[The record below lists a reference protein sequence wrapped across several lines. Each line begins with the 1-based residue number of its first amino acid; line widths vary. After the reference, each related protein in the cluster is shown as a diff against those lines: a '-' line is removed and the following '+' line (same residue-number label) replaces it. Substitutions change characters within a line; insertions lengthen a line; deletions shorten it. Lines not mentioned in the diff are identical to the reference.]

1 MLANS
6 TKRFGQ
12 SLTKCFHTS
21 CAQNITRESRDPRFF
36 TLYQHAKSRLL
47 DDQRK
52 SGVLSHKMEVNR
64 VRLHFEMTGD
74 GDHYVILLPGALGST
89 RTDFSHQL
97 QNFNKTDFTLI
108 AIDPRGYGQSIPP
121 NRDWPLEFLQRDADD
136 AFELI
141 KKVSILGWSDGGI
154 SGMIAAARYPQM
166 VNKLVVWGSNAYI
179 TKKDM
184 DVYNGIKDISNWNE
198 RTRSPFLAIYGERY
212 FREQWHNWVEAV
224 ENYLDK
230 RNGTGIKDI
239 SNWSEKMRSPFLALY
254 GEKYFREQWQNWV
267 DAFQNYYD
275 SRNGDICIQ
284 EVEKIKAKTLIVHG
298 LKDPLVPLEHP
309 DFLHQTIKGSRLY
322 IMPEGKHNLHQK
334 YHREFNFLVE
344 HFLKQ

>member
-141 KKVSILGWSDGGI
+141 KKLGVEKVSILGWSDGGI

-230 RNGTGIKDI
+230 RNG
-239 SNWSEKMRSPFLALY
+239 
-254 GEKYFREQWQNWV
+254 
-267 DAFQNYYD
+267 
-275 SRNGDICIQ
+275 DICIQ

>member
-141 KKVSILGWSDGGI
+141 KKLGVEKVSILGWSDGGI

-184 DVYNGIKDISNWNE
+184 DVYN
-198 RTRSPFLAIYGERY
+198 
-212 FREQWHNWVEAV
+212 
-224 ENYLDK
+224 
-230 RNGTGIKDI
+230 GIKDI